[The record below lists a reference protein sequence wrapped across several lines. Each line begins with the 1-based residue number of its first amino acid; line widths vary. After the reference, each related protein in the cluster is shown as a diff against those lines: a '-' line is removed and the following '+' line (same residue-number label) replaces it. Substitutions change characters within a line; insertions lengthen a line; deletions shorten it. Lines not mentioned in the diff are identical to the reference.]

1 MRIALLSLLI
11 LLLISSSGCSFIVRT
26 SGTKAYNTG
35 QYNKAAL
42 SLKKEFDKEK
52 RKNMKG
58 ELAFLLGE
66 SYRKQNMATKA
77 ASAYSKAIR
86 NGFVTPEVYVSW
98 GQTLIMVGKLPEA
111 ETAFNKAL
119 ELESKN
125 FLAKQGL
132 KSIKLIQ
139 ENNIQ
144 TSYTVEKIKSLNSK
158 YSDFGVTYDGDNY
171 DHLYFT
177 SLRVVGK
184 SRTKSPITGQG
195 YAHLYETTKNA
206 KGEWEKPEKLEEPL
220 NSPYDEGS
228 VFVTN
233 DGKEMYFTRCL
244 LNKDELVDAQ
254 IYKATKSAGA
264 WGEPEKIELGGD
276 SILFAHPTLS
286 TDGNTLYFVSD
297 KLEGKGGKDIWKIEK
312 SEDGWGEPK
321 NLGFPINTT
330 GDEMFPYM
338 RKDGIMY
345 FSSNGHAG
353 FGGLDIFRAITS
365 KEGEITVENMGT
377 PINSSTDDFA
387 ISFEGETEKGYFSS
401 ARENTKGDDNI
412 FKFELPELEF
422 GLIVTL
428 LNGAT
433 LQPIKNS
440 YIKLIGSDGTQ
451 LKLSI
456 PPDGK
461 LKIGLIKD
469 CEYTM
474 LCAAKGYLYQREK
487 FSTQNL
493 TSSKNI
499 EYNINLQPLNESFV
513 IDYLIFE
520 TGKAECEPL
529 QEATL
534 LKLLTLLSSN
544 NEMVLEI
551 SGHTDLTPEDNSNND
566 ISSHRA
572 QNIANQLIAKGANP
586 NQLKVIG
593 QGNKIPLKIS
603 DKLASDY
610 KFLKKG
616 EVINEKN
623 LSLLRS
629 NKEKES
635 SNQLLRRVEVKIG
648 SK

>member
-566 ISSHRA
+566 ISSQRA
-572 QNIANQLIAKGANP
+572 QNTANQLIAKGANP
-586 NQLKVIG
+586 SQLKIIG

-616 EVINEKN
+616 EVINEKS

>member
-566 ISSHRA
+566 ISSQRA

-616 EVINEKN
+616 EVINEKS

>member
-1 MRIALLSLLI
+1 MRIALIFLLT
-11 LLLISSSGCSFIVRT
+11 LLLISSSGCSFIART
-26 SGTKAYNTG
+26 SGTRAYNTG

-66 SYRKQNMATKA
+66 SYRKQNMANKA

-86 NGFVTPEVYVSW
+86 NGFISPEVYVSW

-111 ETAFNKAL
+111 EEAFNKAL
-119 ELESKN
+119 VLESKN

-132 KSIKLIQ
+132 QSIKLIQ
-139 ENNIQ
+139 ANNNQ
-144 TSYTVEKIKSLNSK
+144 TAYNVEKVKALNSK

-177 SLRVVGK
+177 SLRIIGK
-184 SRTKSPITGQG
+184 TRTKSPISGQG
-195 YAHLYETTKNA
+195 FAHIYETTKNA
-206 KGEWEKPEKLEEPL
+206 KGDWEKPERLEEPL

-233 DGKEMYFTRCL
+233 DGKEMYYTRCV
-244 LNKDELVDAQ
+244 LNKVELIDAQ
-254 IYKATKSAGA
+254 IYKAVKSAGT
-264 WGEPEKIELGGD
+264 WGEPEKLELGGD

-286 TDGNTLYFVSD
+286 PDGQTLYFVSD

-312 SEDGWGEPK
+312 TEEGWGKPK
-321 NLGFPINTT
+321 NLGFPFNTH

-338 RKDGIMY
+338 RKDGIFY

-353 FGGLDIFRAITS
+353 YGGLDIFRAITN
-365 KEGEITVENMGT
+365 KEGEITIENLGT
-377 PINSSTDDFA
+377 PINSSADDFA

-412 FKFELPELEF
+412 YKFELPELKF
-422 GLIVTL
+422 GLIVNL

-451 LKLSI
+451 LKLPI

-487 FSTQNL
+487 FSTKNF
-493 TSSKNI
+493 TSSKDLEFNI
-499 EYNINLQPLNESFV
+499 KLQPLNESFV
-513 IDYLIFE
+513 IDNITFDI
-520 TGKAECEPL
+520 GKPECETL

-534 LKLLTLLSSN
+534 TKLLTLLNSN
-544 NEMVLEI
+544 SEMVLEI
-551 SGHTDLTPEDNSNND
+551 SGHTDLSTEDNIDDNLSTQ
-566 ISSHRA
+566 RA
-572 QNIANQLIAKGANP
+572 QNIANQLIAKGAKP
-586 NQLKVIG
+586 HQLKVVG
-593 QGNKIPLKIS
+593 QGNKVPLKIS
-603 DKLASDY
+603 DKLSAEY

-616 EVINEKN
+616 DVINEK
-623 LSLLRS
+623 SISQLRS
-629 NKEKES
+629 TKDKES
-635 SNQLLRRVEVKIG
+635 ANQLLRRVEVKVG